1 MKFKSTNAPL
11 YLPRGPNRVHVTLAR
26 TTNSTIRYRVGK
38 FDMQG
43 KLTKFRPVAGLIP
56 IKLEIYNENETKKW
70 E

>member
-1 MKFKSTNAPL
+1 
-11 YLPRGPNRVHVTLAR
+11 VTLAR